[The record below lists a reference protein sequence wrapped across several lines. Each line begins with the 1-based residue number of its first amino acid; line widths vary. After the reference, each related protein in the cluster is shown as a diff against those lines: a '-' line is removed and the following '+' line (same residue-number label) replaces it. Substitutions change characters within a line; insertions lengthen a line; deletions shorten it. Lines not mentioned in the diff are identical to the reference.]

1 MDGSKIAALRTA
13 AANFVATVRA
23 NDTQNRTSISIVPYN
38 AQVNM
43 GATLMNQYNVV
54 HRHTQPNR
62 DCLELPLSAFSSLA
76 IPPTM
81 PLPQFAYAD
90 IINGTWRN
98 NGPVSYTD
106 PSAIPDFNTMR
117 CISNQANIMRP
128 PGQNV
133 ATLQSQINGLSA
145 NGNTSI
151 TLGMKWGMA
160 MLDPASRPI
169 ITNLIAQGAVPATL
183 AGRPFDYTD
192 PETLK
197 FVILMTDGEHVAH
210 DITNDAYKTGI
221 SPVYRS
227 TGDGQYSV
235 FHAGRAGPAKFWVP
249 HLSMWQ
255 ATAYNSGSGVTQQTW
270 QGLWINLRASYVA
283 WNFYARAL
291 GTDSTTRNATY
302 NTTLNLIRSEYQS
315 ASQMDTTLQQTC
327 SLAKAQRVIV
337 YGIAF
342 QAPSSGQTQIRNC
355 ASGPNYYFNATGSPG
370 LDISTAF
377 SIIANN
383 ITQLKL
389 TQ

>member
-1 MDGSKIAALRTA
+1 
-13 AANFVATVRA
+13 
-23 NDTQNRTSISIVPYN
+23 
-38 AQVNM
+38 
-43 GATLMNQYNVV
+43 
-54 HRHTQPNR
+54 
-62 DCLELPLSAFSSLA
+62 
-76 IPPTM
+76 
-81 PLPQFAYAD
+81 
-90 IINGTWRN
+90 
-98 NGPVSYTD
+98 
-106 PSAIPDFNTMR
+106 MR

-160 MLDPASRPI
+160 MLDPASRSI